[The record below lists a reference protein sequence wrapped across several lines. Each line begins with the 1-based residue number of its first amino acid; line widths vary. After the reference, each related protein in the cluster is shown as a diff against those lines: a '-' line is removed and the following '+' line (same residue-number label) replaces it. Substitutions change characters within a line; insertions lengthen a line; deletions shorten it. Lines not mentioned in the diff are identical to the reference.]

1 VQSIVW
7 ASTHLKKLMNSS
19 RKTTP
24 RALAFRQPQSA
35 IEGLLQARV
44 ERLFESNARLTGA
57 LVKLR
62 DFYLAGIP
70 STAASDILYEVDSAI
85 SSAEK
90 AQDLD

>member
-1 VQSIVW
+1 M
-7 ASTHLKKLMNSS
+7 TPP

-24 RALAFRQPQSA
+24 RAIAFHQPQSA
-35 IEGLLQARV
+35 IEGILQARV

-70 STAASDILYEVDSAI
+70 SAAATEILDEVQIAI
-85 SSAEK
+85 TSAEK

>member
-1 VQSIVW
+1 MSPP
-7 ASTHLKKLMNSS
+7 
-19 RKTTP
+19 RKMTP
-24 RALAFRQPQSA
+24 RAIAFRQPQSA

-44 ERLFESNARLTGA
+44 ERLFDSNARLTGA

-70 STAASDILYEVDSAI
+70 STAATDILFEVETAI

>member
-1 VQSIVW
+1 M
-7 ASTHLKKLMNSS
+7 TPP
-19 RKTTP
+19 RKAQP

-44 ERLFESNARLTGA
+44 ERLFDSNARLTGA

-70 STAASDILYEVDSAI
+70 STAAVDILDEVAIAI